1 MINKAAVAQSIFLFI
16 VAAIV
21 VTVILVSRYSTPRS
35 VEKTKDYVIK
45 TNEDLN
51 EAGQKLD
58 DTDRE
63 ALQSFK
69 HTKTYQ

>member
-1 MINKAAVAQSIFLFI
+1 MIHKEIITQSIFLFI
-16 VAAIV
+16 VAAII
-21 VTVILVSRYSTPRS
+21 VTVILVSRYSATQK
-35 VEKTKDYVIK
+35 VEKTKDYVIE